1 MSHLHAILL
10 EVTQAMQAAVTWKSQ
25 KLSFA
30 KRARALQGR
39 GGASV
44 LLAHFKSMGARAAFS
59 VSLHSSFVLQ
69 VEGSKFQEPA
79 ALLMGLEKGGLYAL
93 EQMSNKT

>member
-1 MSHLHAILL
+1 M
-10 EVTQAMQAAVTWKSQ
+10 EVPEAEFCKESTGSAGW
-25 KLSFA
+25 
-30 KRARALQGR
+30 